1 MSQTQHCHPLDN
13 PGTSQIGRLI
23 QALLPETF
31 QIDERSIQDLI
42 VEAYKFAKTLHF
54 YDIAANAPSGS
65 HWEGFWEV
73 EILTY
78 LAVLSVKDTDAQ
90 LNGYRRLV
98 DAFKTGNAT
107 ANKGEEAPSPYQPL
121 LEQLRDM
128 AVELEQSYQ
137 KLQRINHPLQ
147 DLLLH
152 RIRRENVGDREELQ
166 GALARL
172 ISYHKGAVDEL
183 DPKGYQ
189 AFLLPDGRWGLR
201 GRVDYDAI
209 SAQPNFNLE
218 DLEEIFASF
227 YDTWLILKTEAQK
240 SFDAEL
246 ARMERPQAEEYRVV
260 QPHIALFLVF
270 LRLFRYAQESLNELG
285 AKHLDYYY
293 QEILGIQAQAAVP
306 DEVYLIFELAK
317 DFNQHV
323 VEKGT
328 PLLGGKDA
336 NGRPLIYQTAEDWVV
351 RAAKVADIKT
361 TWIDRRCGGIHAQP
375 DVNKV
380 YELGEERPN
389 ETAESWRSMGDD
401 PHLPTAEL
409 GFAIASPQL
418 ILREGERNITVV
430 LQLCQ
435 ALSETANMRADYFKL
450 YLSSTEEWV
459 SLVPETSMDADSARG
474 TFDMTFSD
482 RQIKLNIKLERDAPP
497 IDHLGE
503 DLAEAAGMDTRW
515 PILKVAI
522 NPELKK
528 PCPAETAAPLTAA
541 EVYANLQPLVVEEAT
556 ITVDVKGIREN
567 LIIQSDEGVFDGTQK
582 VYPFGPT
589 PQIGNRF
596 YIGSTEV
603 FQKALDDLVVR
614 FKWIAPPESV
624 EDYYQE
630 YADLGTI
637 GNESFA
643 VPSPQVLIDFIDKA
657 DGRLILLTQ
666 VDRSG
671 RLDEPNNDGSFD
683 IRLRI
688 SDVNLNHIATASIA
702 EDSLGALGYEA
713 EDEIYTLT
721 YPAGQN
727 APTVTFEVPEEDFE
741 PLEVDLAENGGLVA
755 ALNIVLFPKLLL
767 FSKVPDTGFMLTGRV
782 LNAFG
787 ELIDAFELQLP
798 TGSDFEFSNGIYES
812 LVSAPPSSL
821 QFKEHSTD
829 PIGLGPVSIDNTI
842 IRSTRF
848 DTVLLLEEPEIDDSN
863 SFDGDLSGR
872 VLRASNDRLPIQNG
886 DVYIEAVG
894 SDGVLLRTKSNED
907 GTYQL
912 SGLLGANHLIVY
924 YGNNKAEQRKLNV
937 PSSDAELDIYLSP
950 KSVSTIAPQ
959 QLTVKIDLDVPY
971 PSNGAS
977 PPVVTLHIDGEEEG
991 VVDYSSTIERT
1002 VNFGAKLKFEADGYE
1017 DLDIE
1022 ANRYSTMALKLLPAN
1037 GSSQLLEEETADDGS
1052 VEVLF
1057 LNLQPI
1063 PGKLLVKNANEE
1075 LNFEIN
1081 DRRITI
1087 DYDGNIDTINIYH
1100 PGYAELTILGVNDT
1114 QYYEAIMQPSF
1125 FISDEN
1131 VGNDEIK
1138 VGAVAADG
1146 EAVTVR
1152 ITGGGYQVETE
1163 VEGEGAYTFRLPE
1176 NAQGQS
1182 YKVTAFQTLGDGSI
1196 LYTDYWGGALGQA
1209 YNLPLL
1215 DRASMPPAT
1224 RVRGIVRSS
1233 RRDTIRGVRVSEV
1246 GTDNSTQTSSS
1257 GYFELEI
1264 APGAQLDL
1272 FHPAYQALRVEEISQ
1287 DFALDVT
1294 LLPLEAYFVIEGQ
1307 VQDVFESSL
1316 GEVSISLSIDGDEET
1331 LYHIGGVSDSTGDYR
1346 VIIPVA
1352 YADQQDTR
1360 IHFERGGYEK
1370 VVMPLPHYSEVEDSD
1385 IDLSSLTV
1393 RMRSD
1398 DINYT
1403 PLIENDT
1410 LKQSFN
1416 VKINAL
1422 SLVRDVRT
1430 QEFEAYSPTL
1440 KRGFI
1445 RFTLDRDDFMH
1456 RQYPKI
1462 LTWYALYAAGQIP
1475 LIDTT
1480 DDDQA
1485 DRYTGQSTETPP
1497 IPNPPYTP
1505 ATNNISLDYTST
1517 QVITGEANDGIDQF
1531 YHLLPFNGHRAVA
1544 LSPEQQGMDY
1554 TGVQLIYPYTPA
1566 DSDAFRYTKDCEN
1579 NGQVVAATSYAEGH
1593 LYIGL
1598 SNLTPGGTLSLL
1610 FTLAKGSAPSPEASA
1625 PELYWS
1631 YLVAD
1636 NQWLPFQP
1644 GEILKDSTNGLTRT
1658 GMMQFQIP
1666 TTAVSENTMLN
1677 PSLYWIQASAKVAN
1691 GEAPDEDV
1699 RALPSLSDIHAQ
1711 VVLARFANDD
1721 NELSHLGDPLPADTI
1736 SNLVEGNIAVKKIA
1750 QPLPSFGGRLPEQ
1763 AGHEFMRRVSERLR
1777 HKDRAVSRWDYE
1789 HLLLQAF
1796 NEVQRAKCIPHT
1808 RYRPWEKASESAP
1821 GFVSVAVI
1829 PRLDGRTGH
1838 ALAEPRFTQGKLD
1851 DMATHLAQRANLF
1864 VAFGEKA
1871 EARLQVVNPLYEK
1884 VDVKVKVAF
1893 QPGDEVYFKQ
1903 QLTEALTHYISP
1915 WLADASTPP
1924 VFDRTLDKSAILQFV
1939 EEQPYVDYV
1948 ELEGNTFVIRKTM
1961 TDLAG
1966 RPLAEKELRTLEEKV
1981 HGTANEVEVRT
1992 VRSQEIDGKVCTRSE
2007 RSILIAGTVYVN
2019 STKDAADKDLPAM
2032 PREIVELNGSGTKQ
2046 PVEEEPV
2053 QQLVVAVKATGTAS
2067 RGSRRKT
2074 TAKSS
2079 KATGKTASKRPAKGR
2094 KSKAGT
2100 SKKGST
2106 SSRQPK
2112 KKSTRKKKGDSDS

>member
-31 QIDERSIQDLI
+31 QIDERSIQDII
-42 VEAYKFAKTLHF
+42 VEAHRFAKTLHF
-54 YDIAANAPSGS
+54 YDGATNKPSGS
-65 HWEGFWEV
+65 YWEGFWEV

-90 LNGYRRLV
+90 LKDYRGLIET
-98 DAFKTGNAT
+98 FK
-107 ANKGEEAPSPYQPL
+107 KGKPAGDKGDDNPSPYQPL
-121 LEQLRDM
+121 LEQLRGM

-152 RIRRENVGDREELQ
+152 RIRRENAGDREELQ

-183 DPKGYQ
+183 DPEGYQ
-189 AFLLPDGRWGLR
+189 ALLLPDGRWGLR
-201 GRVDYDAI
+201 SRVDYDAI

-218 DLEEIFASF
+218 DLEAIFASF
-227 YDTWLILKTEAQK
+227 YDTWLILQTEAQK

-246 ARMERPQAEEYRVV
+246 ARLERPQAEEYRVV

-323 VEKGT
+323 LEKGT

-375 DVNKV
+375 DVNKI

-435 ALSETANMRADYFKL
+435 ALSEAANMRADYFKL

-459 SLVPETSMDADSARG
+459 SLVPETSVDADSARG
-474 TFDMTFSD
+474 TFDMAFSN

-503 DLAEAAGMDTRW
+503 DLAEATGMDTRW
-515 PILKVAI
+515 PILKVVI

-528 PCPAETAAPLTAA
+528 PCPAEAAAPLTAA

-637 GNESFA
+637 GNENFA

-671 RLDEPNNDGSFD
+671 RLDEPNNGDNFNIQVKVSDVDLNTISNVNIRDGSQGTLEYD
-683 IRLRI
+683 E
-688 SDVNLNHIATASIA
+688 AT
-702 EDSLGALGYEA
+702 EA
-713 EDEIYTLT
+713 YTIIF
-721 YPAGQN
+721 PAGQN
-727 APTVTFEVPEEDFE
+727 ATTVTFEVPEGDFE
-741 PLEVDLAENGGLVA
+741 PLTVDLAENGGLVGS
-755 ALNIVLFPKLLL
+755 LNIVLFPKLLL

-787 ELIDAFELQLP
+787 ESIDTFELQLP
-798 TGSDFEFSNGIYES
+798 TGSDFQFSNGTYES
-812 LVSAPPSSL
+812 PVSAPPPSL
-821 QFKEHSTD
+821 RFKEHSTD

-842 IRSTRF
+842 IQSTRF
-848 DTVLLLEEPEIDDSN
+848 DTVLLLEEPDIDDSN
-863 SFDGDLSGR
+863 SFDGDLSGH
-872 VLRASNDRLPIQNG
+872 VLRASNDLSPIQNG

-894 SDGVLLRTKSNED
+894 SDGVLLRTKSNAD

-912 SGLLGANHLIVY
+912 PGLSGANHLIVY
-924 YGNNKAEQRKLNV
+924 YENNKAEQRKLNV
-937 PSSDAELDIYLSP
+937 PSSDEELDIYLGP

-971 PSNGAS
+971 LTNAAS
-977 PPVVTLHIDGEEEG
+977 PEVKLHIDDEEEV

-1022 ANRYSTMALKLLPAN
+1022 ANRYSTMALKLLPED

-1063 PGKLLVKNANEE
+1063 AGKLLVNNSNNN
-1075 LNFEIN
+1075 LDIN
-1081 DRRITI
+1081 GRIVTVNRDYNDSTI
-1087 DYDGNIDTINIYH
+1087 RINY
-1100 PGYAELTILGVNDT
+1100 PGYDELVISNVSNT
-1114 QYYEAIMQPSF
+1114 QRYEAIMRPSF
-1125 FISDEN
+1125 VGADI

-1146 EAVTVR
+1146 DVVTVR

-1176 NAQGQS
+1176 NAQGQF
-1182 YKVTAFQTLGDGSI
+1182 YKVTAFRELDDGSI

-1215 DRASMPPAT
+1215 DWASMPPAT

-1246 GTDNSTQTSSS
+1246 GTANSTQTSSS

-1307 VQDVFESSL
+1307 VQDVFQSSL

-1370 VVMPLPHYSEVEDSD
+1370 VVMPLPHYLQVEGPD

-1475 LIDTT
+1475 LINNGTENN
-1480 DDDQA
+1480 DDNGQGT
-1485 DRYTGQSTETPP
+1485 RQSTETPP

-1505 ATNNISLDYTST
+1505 STNNISLDYTST
-1517 QVITGEANDGIDQF
+1517 QVITGEANEGIDQF

-1544 LSPEQQGMDY
+1544 LSPEQQDMDY
-1554 TGVQLIYPYTPA
+1554 IGVQLIYPYTPA
-1566 DSDAFRYTKDCEN
+1566 DSGAFRYTKDCEN
-1579 NGQVVAATSYAEGH
+1579 NGQVLAATSYAEGH

-1610 FTLAKGSAPSPEASA
+1610 FTVAKGSAPFPEASA

-1631 YLVAD
+1631 YLAAD

-1691 GEAPDEDV
+1691 DEAPDEHV
-1699 RALPSLSDIHAQ
+1699 RALPSLSGIHAQ

-1721 NELSHLGDPLPADTI
+1721 NELSHLGAPLPADTI
-1736 SNLVEGNIAVKKIA
+1736 SNLVEGNIAVKKIE

-1821 GFVSVAVI
+1821 GFLTVAVI
-1829 PRLDGRTGH
+1829 PTLEGRKGH

-1851 DMATHLAQRANLF
+1851 DMAALLASRANLF
-1864 VAFGEKA
+1864 VAFGEKT

-1915 WLADASTPP
+1915 WLADTSTPP
-1924 VFDRTLDKSAILQFV
+1924 VFDRVLEKSAILQFI

-1948 ELEGNTFVIRKTM
+1948 VMEQDDFVIRKIM

-1966 RPLAEKELRTLEEKV
+1966 RPLADKENRTLEPRV
-1981 HGTANEVEVRT
+1981 HGAATEVEVYT
-1992 VRSQEIDGKVCTRSE
+1992 VRSQAIEGKICPRTE
-2007 RSILIAGTVYVN
+2007 RSILIAGTVCVN

-2032 PREIVELNGSGTKQ
+2032 PYRIVAPDEDDGNGQNNKLEQ
-2046 PVEEEPV
+2046 VNEPV
-2053 QQLVVAVKATGTAS
+2053 VPVRRATKAATKES
-2067 RGSRRKT
+2067 RGQTK
-2074 TAKSS
+2074 AKSTKDS
-2079 KATGKTASKRPAKGR
+2079 QKTESKRIAKQK
-2094 KSKAGT
+2094 KSKTGS
-2100 SKKGST
+2100 SKKGSA

-2112 KKSTRKKKGDSDS
+2112 KKSTRKKKGDSDK